1 MKRFT
6 HASLRVLSLA
16 LLMLSAGAVARAQDP
31 VVVDPQNYTVL
42 SDSPTVRVLE
52 YKDTPGTKGPKHS
65 HPNYY
70 VFVVSNA
77 VRQFTDAAPGDTN
90 DCTGAVKTVSLT
102 AGQVIQKSAVTHCEA
117 NVGTTDTHLYVVELK
132 PQTRTMTKAPTRK
145 RRRR

>member
-16 LLMLSAGAVARAQDP
+16 LFVLSAGAVARAQDP

-42 SDSPTVRVLE
+42 SDDPTARVLE

-70 VFVVSNA
+70 VFVLSDA
-77 VRQFTDAAPGDTN
+77 VRQFTDARPGDTTT
-90 DCTGAVKTVSLT
+90 CTGPSKTLT
-102 AGQVIQKSAVTHCEA
+102 LKAGQVIVKTPVTHCEA

-132 PQTRTMTKAPTRK
+132 QPPKTTAKVPRGK
-145 RRRR
+145 RRR